1 MWDETKND
9 LQKTTKKRTYFDPK
23 DRHFL
28 CPGVNLA
35 TVAAVILTEPE
46 VFAGDK
52 FSEAKAVSKWQEF
65 GVTDSFE
72 LQLDK
77 GGSSF
82 NDFL

>member
-9 LQKTTKKRTYFDPK
+9 LRKKNKTHFDPR
-23 DRHFL
+23 DRHFR

-35 TVAAVILTEPE
+35 TVAAVILTEPD
-46 VFAGDK
+46 VLAGDK
-52 FSEAKAVSKWQEF
+52 LSEANAVSKWHEF

-72 LQLDK
+72 LQLDR